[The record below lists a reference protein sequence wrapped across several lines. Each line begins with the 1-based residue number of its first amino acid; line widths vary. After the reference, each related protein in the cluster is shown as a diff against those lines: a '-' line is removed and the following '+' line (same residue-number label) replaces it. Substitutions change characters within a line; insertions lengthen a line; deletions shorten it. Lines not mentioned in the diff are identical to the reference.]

1 MEAVDYQFEPIA
13 SRTRSSSRTG
23 APPLLAQLATT
34 AFSHTPTESHALAA
48 QEEYESKSSD
58 IGIQSAADMSD
69 MGTQSAVE
77 TNDIETQN
85 DVRTNDI
92 GTHNRVETSE
102 SQTQAGAQTDEVAVR
117 ILLQE
122 LQLDE
127 VSITALLRA
136 LRGDDAEIRSLDA
149 EIDTLLKKVAEAEEL
164 AEAKTGLTRRVV
176 TELQLTQTHVVALQR
191 EVAQMEE
198 IVAVKTA
205 AIGTLREWNANAKAA
220 GDAAQVTGA
229 RELATAVQQLAQH
242 QEEMRALQ
250 RRNTQLL
257 RQLETAELRGGKA
270 QDDRRKYRRVV
281 KLNNDARQLL
291 QANLHTDVQ
300 IIQAQSR
307 ALLAATPWHED
318 GKVGSENIKMTK
330 V

>member
-1 MEAVDYQFEPIA
+1 
-13 SRTRSSSRTG
+13 
-23 APPLLAQLATT
+23 
-34 AFSHTPTESHALAA
+34 
-48 QEEYESKSSD
+48 
-58 IGIQSAADMSD
+58 MSD

-85 DVRTNDI
+85 DVKTNDM
-92 GTHNRVETSE
+92 GTQNRVETSE
-102 SQTQAGAQTDEVAVR
+102 SQTQAGAQTDKVAVR
-117 ILLQE
+117 TLLQE

-127 VSITALLRA
+127 VSLIALQRA
-136 LRGDDAEIRSLDA
+136 WREDDAEIRVLDA
-149 EIDTLLKKVAEAEEL
+149 EIDTLSKKLAEAEGL
-164 AEAKTGLTRRVV
+164 AEGSATITRRVV
-176 TELQLTQTHVVALQR
+176 TELQLTQTHVAALQR
-191 EVAQMEE
+191 EVALTEE

-205 AIGTLREWNANAKAA
+205 AIRALREWNANAKGA
-220 GDAAQVTGA
+220 GDAAQAAGA
-229 RELATAVQQLAQH
+229 RELATAMQRLAQH